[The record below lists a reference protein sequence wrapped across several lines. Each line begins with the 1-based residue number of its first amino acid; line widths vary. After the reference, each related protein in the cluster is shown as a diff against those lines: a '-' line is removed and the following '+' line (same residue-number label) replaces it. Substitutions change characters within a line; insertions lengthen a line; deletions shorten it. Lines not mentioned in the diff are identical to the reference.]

1 MKKFFLSISFFLFY
15 SMELDHL
22 TTIQYF
28 NNHIWQLPR
37 PLISTERLQL
47 FHLLNGDIF
56 YPIRTWPPDIKQLF
70 WKKPTGDN
78 DTFKLLL
85 FFIGNGCSPQIIA
98 KWILTSQHWSTH
110 DKGIKRSR
118 QIDFIF
124 RNMTT
129 KSHIWFYFDIHHNQW
144 LYLNGERRNSTDP

>member
-1 MKKFFLSISFFLFY
+1 MNKKFFLSISFFLFY

-28 NNHIWQLPR
+28 NTNIWQLPR

-47 FHLLNGDIF
+47 FHLLNGDVF

-78 DTFKLLL
+78 DTFKFL
-85 FFIGNGCSPQIIA
+85 IA
-98 KWILTSQHWSTH
+98 KWILTSQHWTTY

-118 QIDFIF
+118 QIDFIYH
-124 RNMTT
+124 NMTT

-144 LYLNGERRNSTDP
+144 LYLNGERRHSTNP